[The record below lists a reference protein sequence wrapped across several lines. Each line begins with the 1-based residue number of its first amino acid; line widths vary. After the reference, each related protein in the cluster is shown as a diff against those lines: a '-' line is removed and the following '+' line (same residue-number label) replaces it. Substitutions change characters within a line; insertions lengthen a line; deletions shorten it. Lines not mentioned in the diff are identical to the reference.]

1 MQRRPPGTTTTLT
14 LFPYRA
20 GCHARVA
27 GATLGVPVLSG
38 QVANIITA
46 STGVSGSFAWRPQ
59 IRARRTEARLTN
71 GEVSVSGKA
80 AGFDYTLSLANDS
93 FRNGNAGQEI
103 VFTPDRT
110 IIDRRHEVPY
120 DPGEDTPHHR
130 RLHRKT
136 PGRP

>member
-27 GATLGVPVLSG
+27 GATLGVPGLSG

-103 VFTPDRT
+103 RSEEHTSELQSLLRISYADFCLQKKKSP
-110 IIDRRHEVPY
+110 
-120 DPGEDTPHHR
+120 
-130 RLHRKT
+130 K
-136 PGRP
+136 